1 MSLAHPEKPDE
12 RRRRDEWDDFIA
24 ELEADLAET
33 VGDLGSLWM
42 PVEIVAPPIAWS
54 ELGALDRLVE
64 SLRQS
69 GAGGTRSG
77 LLSAYGTQLNPEIA
91 SSETGELLATLR
103 AFLLLSDWLRE
114 EIGVDLRRRFTPFID
129 PFPNAYRELVLDP
142 AYAPD
147 RHRLID
153 DYLAHNPTRNRELDL
168 LPLFAFLEPER
179 VRARL
184 PREKIHARPT
194 FHYRLPDT
202 RLDLPDWSVG
212 LEWERWVTGR
222 APGRRPGPPGPRHGA
237 VPPPP
242 RPVDPARLAGPVA
255 RPGRGGGRRL
265 RRALRAAR
273 LRRAAMSR
281 RPLIG
286 VTLSRRGS
294 LGMWLFNAAA
304 VLRAGGWPAPHP
316 ARRRPSRWPR
326 WTAWWSAAATTSPR
340 RSTAA
345 SWTRRSAS
353 TRSATRWSCVRWTSP

>member
-1 MSLAHPEKPDE
+1 MTASSAQTSPAAPPQARTQAGALRRVGVEIEFDGLDCAETGGLLRRLFGGRIVWHDPYRLELLDSALGRFLVELDMSLAHPEKPDE

-212 LEWERWVTGR
+212 LEWERWVTVERLAADPDRLGR
-222 APGRRPGPPGPRHGA
+222 GMELFRRHRAQLIPHGWPAQSRALAEAVADGSVARSGPPGS
-237 VPPPP
+237 
-242 RPVDPARLAGPVA
+242 
-255 RPGRGGGRRL
+255 
-265 RRALRAAR
+265 AAR
-273 LRRAAMSR
+273 R
-281 RPLIG
+281 
-286 VTLSRRGS
+286 
-294 LGMWLFNAAA
+294 
-304 VLRAGGWPAPHP
+304 
-316 ARRRPSRWPR
+316 
-326 WTAWWSAAATTSPR
+326 
-340 RSTAA
+340 
-345 SWTRRSAS
+345 
-353 TRSATRWSCVRWTSP
+353 